1 MENEKEKNALNRE
14 HRVSVKTLWTTVIVA
29 AVVSVV
35 LAWAGLRLFG
45 YHAPHRVS
53 LEGASG
59 EGASEETQLWT
70 CGMHPWIITEEPG
83 LCPIC
88 GMELVPKKSDAAPQA
103 ASGERSIAYW
113 RAPMDP
119 MEIYDAPGKSKMG
132 MDLVPV
138 YEDELV
144 GGVDIRID
152 PVVEQN
158 MGIRTTRVEKGS
170 LVHTIRTYGHIT
182 YDETRTAQVAPKVD
196 GWFGRLYVDFTGE
209 IVEAGQPLYEIYS
222 PQLLAAQ
229 EEYLTAFRNA
239 RRMGGASRELLASAR
254 RRLSYFDVA
263 ETEIQAI
270 ESAGEVKK
278 FVMIRSPFKGVVTHK
293 NALEGGFVKAGTTVY
308 TVADLTRVWVEAHIF
323 EYELEWVAE
332 GQEAVMTLPYRPGK
346 TYRGK
351 VAYVYP
357 YLQRKTRDVVIR
369 LEFPNPDLDLKPE
382 MYADVRIK
390 TSGKGEGLIIPNE
403 SVIRSGE
410 RNVVF
415 VAKGDGRFIP
425 RETVLGMSLDGDRIQ
440 VLTGLA
446 ANETVVT
453 SGQFMLDSESKLK
466 EAVRKMMPR
475 EKPSAPS
482 EPESKGDADFFE
494 GMETPPA
501 SDDPFFED
509 ME

>member
-1 MENEKEKNALNRE
+1 MEKEKT
-14 HRVSVKTLWTTVIVA
+14 VSNGERGVSRKVLWTAVMLTAVVA
-29 AVVSVV
+29 AA
-35 LAWAGLRLFG
+35 LAWMGLWLFG
-45 YHAPHRVS
+45 YHAPHRVMV
-53 LEGASG
+53 EGASG
-59 EGASEETQLWT
+59 GGASEETQLWT
-70 CGMHPWIITEEPG
+70 CGMHPWIITQEPG
-83 LCPIC
+83 QCPIC
-88 GMELVPKKSDAAPQA
+88 GMDLVPKKSDAPPAAA
-103 ASGERSIAYW
+103 ASGERTIAYW

-144 GGVDIRID
+144 GGVEIKID

-158 MGIRTTRVEKGS
+158 MGIRTARVEKGP

-196 GWFGRLYVDFTGE
+196 GWFGQLYVDFTGE
-209 IVEAGQPLYEIYS
+209 IVAAGQPLFEIYS

-239 RRMGGASRELLASAR
+239 QRMGGANRELLSSAR
-254 RRLSYFDVA
+254 RRLRYFDVA
-263 ETEIQAI
+263 DSEIQAI
-270 ESAGEVKK
+270 ESAGDVEK

-293 NALEGGFVKAGTTVY
+293 NAIEGGFVKAGTTVY
-308 TVADLTRVWVEAHIF
+308 TVADLSRVWVEAHIF
-323 EYELEWVAE
+323 EYELGWVAE

-346 TYRGK
+346 SYRGK

-369 LEFPNPDLDLKPE
+369 LEFSNPDLELKPE

-390 TSGKGEGLIIPNE
+390 TTGKGEGLIIPAE

-425 RETVLGMSLDGDRIQ
+425 REAVLGMGLDGGRVQ

-466 EAVRKMMPR
+466 EAVQKMMAR
-475 EKPSAPS
+475 EAPSAAS
-482 EPESKGDADFFE
+482 EPDQKKDTDFFE
-494 GMETPPA
+494 EMETT
-501 SDDPFFED
+501 SETDDAFFED